1 MSSDDLT
8 RRILAATTGSA
19 CPRAE
24 DLLATRGDAP
34 LDPIDA
40 ALLEGHLGRCAP
52 CRELAAALAFAL
64 PALPALAQRD
74 PGPAFTAAVLARTS
88 RRPATSLV
96 PSLERFALA
105 VTALMQRP
113 RFALEAGWVGAAL
126 VAILIWSPIAPRGT
140 SQQAVAAVQSGGAVV
155 PRLVR
160 ASVPEI
166 EEEVDAA
173 LQELR
178 ERASFV
184 AARGHSFWQAVFG
197 VELDENKG

>member
-1 MSSDDLT
+1 MSGDDLT
-8 RRILAATTGSA
+8 RRILAATTGPA

-24 DLLATRGDAP
+24 DLLAARCDAS
-34 LDPIDA
+34 LDPLDA

-52 CRELAAALAFAL
+52 CRELAAALEFAL

-88 RRPATSLV
+88 RRPATGLV
-96 PSLERFALA
+96 PALERLTLA
-105 VTALMQRP
+105 ATALMQRP
-113 RFALEAGWVGAAL
+113 RFALEASWVGAAL
-126 VAILIWSPIAPRGT
+126 VAVLIWSPLAPSGA
-140 SQQAVAAVQSGGAVV
+140 SQQAVAAVQNGGAVV
-155 PRLVR
+155 PQLVR

-184 AARGHSFWQAVFG
+184 VARGHSFWQAIFG
-197 VELDENKG
+197 NA